1 MYHFLKNWANSP
13 YHLCLLV
20 FHIQDAACEIPEQVT
35 EFLTTG
41 LKVHQL
47 ISMGRPL

>member
-1 MYHFLKNWANSP
+1 MYHFLKNWAKSP
-13 YHLCLLV
+13 YHLCL
-20 FHIQDAACEIPEQVT
+20 FHIQDAASEIAEQVT

-47 ISMGRPL
+47 ISMVRPL

>member
-13 YHLCLLV
+13 YPLGL
-20 FHIQDAACEIPEQVT
+20 FHIQDVACQIPEQVT

-47 ISMGRPL
+47 ISMA